1 MKKIYLIALF
11 TLAFLERTAF
21 DLGPN
26 IELVTMAMVLSA
38 YYFGKKESFW
48 LTFAVIVATDRLIG
62 NSNIFFFT
70 WSGFLIPALLAS
82 GLLKRLKI
90 LITNHSSQFTKKIFT
105 TMSLATVGIT
115 ANIFFFLWT
124 NFGVWFLDSWNMYP
138 NTFQG
143 LITSYINGLPFLR
156 YQLASTIIFIP
167 LVYGATELSLFVYS
181 KLHLSNNSEI
191 TKIFY

>member
-11 TLAFLERTAF
+11 TLAFLERTAI

>member
-62 NSNIFFFT
+62 NSNIFIFT
-70 WSGFLIPALLAS
+70 WTGFLIPALLANN
-82 GLLKRLKI
+82 GIKVLKK
-90 LITNHSSQFTKKIFT
+90 LITNHKSLVTEKIFEVS
-105 TMSLATVGIT
+105 SLLTIGAIS
-115 ANIFFFLWT
+115 NIFFFLWT